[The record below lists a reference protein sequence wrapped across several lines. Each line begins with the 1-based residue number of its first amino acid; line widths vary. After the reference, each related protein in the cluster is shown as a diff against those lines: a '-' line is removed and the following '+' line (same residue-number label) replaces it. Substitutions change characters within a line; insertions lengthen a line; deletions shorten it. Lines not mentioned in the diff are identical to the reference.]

1 MSAPSRDPAWDASP
15 DERRATYQIHCQSV
29 TKALTSCPT
38 TSDPPMRPQKGRIR
52 RPYVR
57 SDKTKSRRF
66 AYCAYLSEN
75 LDRPLPTK
83 DGGTLRTI
91 HAACDD
97 MTSIGNQ
104 RERRQQWQRA
114 CNLILAKANVVT
126 VSRALELALFM
137 DAKLEVSKV
146 PAK

>member
-1 MSAPSRDPAWDASP
+1 MGRKP
-15 DERRATYQIHCQSV
+15 RRAPRDVPDSLPKRDEGTDVLPDDVRS
-29 TKALTSCPT
+29 TDA
-38 TSDPPMRPQKGRIR
+38 PQKGRIR

-114 CNLILAKANVVT
+114 CNLILA
-126 VSRALELALFM
+126 
-137 DAKLEVSKV
+137 
-146 PAK
+146 